1 MDRAVFYEIFRLL
14 RRQDNIL
21 VAIDTMRESVSGVD
35 KDEEAADLIKFRSLL
50 NSQYKVIS
58 IMNQV
63 LDKLI
68 NGTAV

>member
-1 MDRAVFYEIFRLL
+1 
-14 RRQDNIL
+14 
-21 VAIDTMRESVSGVD
+21 MRESVSGVD